1 MVFSAQ
7 QVLDSFKS
15 MQLADAPT
23 DLSHCQYLRYSAQ
36 KLGFNSYES
45 LKAYLESPPND
56 RAGKVRTELMR
67 KICSVRLPE
76 ADKDYVYLISYG
88 DFSLGYYS
96 YWIGWDSQG
105 NEIRVPR
112 HVSFEDRVL
121 NHREY
126 SSNPIYVIETSS
138 ELLSWQFLWKAN
150 AIIPYRLAETA
161 FKALFN
167 KEHLVAKKPPME
179 LVKAKIQGELQSL
192 GLIYL

>member
-121 NHREY
+121 EY
-126 SSNPIYVIETSS
+126 RKHVSSPVYVIETKS
-138 ELLSWQFLWKAN
+138 ELLSWQFFWKAN
-150 AIIPYRLAETA
+150 AIIPYKLAETA
-161 FKALFN
+161 FKSLFN
-167 KEHLVAKKPPME
+167 KEHRVVKKPPLDLVRKKVQRE
-179 LVKAKIQGELQSL
+179 LEDR
-192 GLIYL
+192 GLI